1 MLGKLLLLL
10 RNEGILVD
18 GDVFCAWIPF
28 DEVGIP
34 DLVGFGE
41 AVVWFVLREVK
52 LVVLFGSE
60 FFLFVD

>member
-1 MLGKLLLLL
+1 M
-10 RNEGILVD
+10 D

-28 DEVGIP
+28 DEVWIP

-41 AVVWFVLREVK
+41 AVVWFVFCEVK
-52 LVVLFGSE
+52 LVLLVCSE